1 MSKLDEQLRHL
12 ETILSEKREGYVA
25 EAENCLA
32 EISKDNTPDSISGLL
47 RMFDESAPDE
57 LMFSIVHAIERWDDQ
72 TYCRA
77 LLDSVERLWIASPRW
92 AQILHIRVMN
102 SQNTAHVYFGMVE
115 SAPNATRETV
125 RSIFEAISSGWP
137 KLSEK
142 VKPILVRLQG

>member
-12 ETILSEKREGYVA
+12 ETILSEKRQGYFG

-32 EISKDNTPDSISGLL
+32 KISADNAPDSITGLL

-77 LLDSVERLWIASPRW
+77 LLDSVERLWCKSPRW
-92 AQILHIRVMN
+92 AQILHIRVIN
-102 SQNTAHVYFGMVE
+102 SQNTSHVYFGMVE
-115 SAPNATRETV
+115 SAPTATRAIV
-125 RSIFEAISSGWP
+125 RSIFEAISQGWP
-137 KLSEK
+137 KLAEK
-142 VKPILVRLQG
+142 VNPVLARLQA